1 MNKKFHLDI
10 ITPISIESFE
20 DISYLRIPSID
31 GLIGIQAK
39 HAQAIIGLDIGEIQI
54 TKDGSTNSYAT
65 SGGFA
70 DIKKEGV
77 QLLLETL
84 ESADSLN
91 IKRAEDSL
99 KRSKQRLKDHE
110 GSLKQASE
118 SVRRAQNR
126 LLVSKS
132 FSKNSNKK

>member
-54 TKDGSTNSYAT
+54 TRDGSTNCYAT

-99 KRSKQRLKDHE
+99 KRSKQRLQDHE
-110 GSLKQASE
+110 GSLKRASE